1 MNAKI
6 TLAAAL
12 LALAAATPVH
22 AAPVL
27 AGGPAW
33 AEEAPVVEAGF
44 RGGFKKFGHR
54 RGFGRKFGVRKFGH
68 RGVERKAFGHGHRKF
83 GRGPG
88 TFFKGKG
95 KFGPVVVIK

>member
-1 MNAKI
+1 MKAKI

-27 AGGPAW
+27 AGGAAW

-54 RGFGRKFGVRKFGH
+54 RGFGKKFGVRKFGH
-68 RGVERKAFGHGHRKF
+68 RGVVRKKYGHSHRKF
-83 GRGPG
+83 GHRSG
-88 TFFKGKG
+88 TIFKGR
-95 KFGPVVVIK
+95 FGPVLVIK